1 MYALHRDKY
10 VFRMM
15 MTTIVL
21 VWQRRVIVLD
31 KYPLCT
37 EYAEV
42 KRLPLDHSIEI
53 VCLLNR
59 TLNLI
64 IKLLLGYKMLF
75 YDRKPIHDSYSRDK
89 IGLYFKVDAC

>member
-1 MYALHRDKY
+1 MYTLHRDKY

-15 MTTIVL
+15 MTAIVL

-42 KRLPLDHSIEI
+42 KRLTASRS
-53 VCLLNR
+53 LN
-59 TLNLI
+59 
-64 IKLLLGYKMLF
+64 
-75 YDRKPIHDSYSRDK
+75 
-89 IGLYFKVDAC
+89 